1 MENLT
6 NCDEVNEFRK
16 WGSVGEAYNFFFLEG
31 EQGAFLKHQA
41 IPKPQVSVDFCVSEA
56 EPRAQKPCGKPGTLG
71 LRVTGLR
78 EIPILG

>member
-16 WGSVGEAYNFFFLEG
+16 WGSVGEAYNFVFG
-31 EQGAFLKHQA
+31 RGTGCFLKHQA

-56 EPRAQKPCGKPGTLG
+56 EPRAHKPCGD
-71 LRVTGLR
+71 R
-78 EIPILG
+78 EPRDWV